1 MARTDRD
8 QTQWFWKNH
17 WVNECTRMRW
27 QDRSYGHH
35 LCWCEQVRNCWTQPY
50 RYEKGIPSYYHKDE
64 RRGER
69 AAARNVMNQARNG
82 HISWDDL
89 VIQYRR
95 PYYW

>member
-17 WVNECTRMRW
+17 WANDCTRRNRW
-27 QDRSYGHH
+27 GTWGVITH
-35 LCWCEQVRNCWTQPY
+35 CWCERVRNCWTQPY
-50 RYEKGIPSYYHKDE
+50 RYEKGIPSYYHKDQ
-64 RRGER
+64 RRTER
-69 AAARNVMNQARNG
+69 AGARHMMNQARTG
-82 HISWDDL
+82 HIDWDEL